1 MSRRTI
7 ALIVSAN
14 KLTARVLARACQ
26 AALRRL
32 QQERASHRAPQG
44 KQTVAQLMNHRD
56 GTSSIPVEAPAL
68 FDRVARKCGVDYA
81 FYKTSEGKHLLLF
94 REQQKDAIT
103 ACFGDYSRLV
113 LKKGRTRKVPVLER
127 LKQAQERVR
136 QQPRRE
142 RDREVV
148 HEDR

>member
-1 MSRRTI
+1 M
-7 ALIVSAN
+7 
-14 KLTARVLARACQ
+14 ARK
-26 AALRRL
+26 L
-32 QQERASHRAPQG
+32 QQEHEVHKAPQG
-44 KQTVAQLMNHRD
+44 RQSVAQLMNH
-56 GTSSIPVEAPAL
+56 GGATSGIPVEAPAL

-81 FYKTSEGKHLLLF
+81 FYKTNDGKHLLLF

-113 LKKGRTRKVPVLER
+113 LRRGRSRRVPVLER

-136 QQPRRE
+136 RQPQRE
-142 RDREVV
+142 RTKELS